1 MNEVLTASDASSS
14 ARSYASSISPV
25 NVPLF
30 SALLACAIAQFLK
43 LFTTWY
49 KEKRWDSKRMLS
61 SGGMPSSHSATVTSL
76 IMAIYLQEGAGGS
89 VFAIAVVL
97 ACVVMYDATG
107 VRLHAGRQAELLNQ
121 IVCELPPE
129 HPVANVRPLRDSLG
143 HTPLQVFRD
152 NVLDVILGLP
162 PFLFNAFAH
171 HSFTSMDQSFCSCRC
186 SAGMCSAI
194 SAEKLNLE
202 FNFII
207 SLQILSKYRQG
218 SKLLKLESTSLP
230 RESPCEFILSSPC
243 WWGWSG
249 G

>member
-97 ACVVMYDATG
+97 ACVRDINQSNPNTGTTHENKKKTTFSFSVYPRKIPDDAQVMYDATG

-143 HTPLQVFRD
+143 HTPLQIREPK
-152 NVLDVILGLP
+152 NEQVIIGSTPEMGSIMCESKFNRTLVEQWKQKNIIASPHHTTNLG
-162 PFLFNAFAH
+162 
-171 HSFTSMDQSFCSCRC
+171 Q
-186 SAGMCSAI
+186 
-194 SAEKLNLE
+194 
-202 FNFII
+202 
-207 SLQILSKYRQG
+207 
-218 SKLLKLESTSLP
+218 ES
-230 RESPCEFILSSPC
+230 
-243 WWGWSG
+243 
-249 G
+249 